1 MTREENETI
10 NMAHNDIEGRKSIC
24 LKSVQK
30 DQELCNNNDDEK
42 WKLSDF
48 KGKNTMVIDSKIT
61 ISSDSSDKKTN
72 HVGVSDNSDND
83 ESKENE
89 PKPLGGKGN

>member
-1 MTREENETI
+1 
-10 NMAHNDIEGRKSIC
+10 MAHNDIEGHKSIC

-30 DQELCNNNDDEK
+30 DQEFCNNNDDEK

-72 HVGVSDNSDND
+72 HAGVSDNSDND

>member
-1 MTREENETI
+1 
-10 NMAHNDIEGRKSIC
+10 MAHNDIEGRKSIC

-30 DQELCNNNDDEK
+30 DQEFCNNNDDEK